1 MKLVEP
7 TLENILIDRP
17 DLTKTHPQN
26 MCLDKGF
33 DFPEIDELV
42 EDWSYST
49 YIARKCVD
57 QSKRERD
64 PVTGQGGGSWKE
76 HNRG

>member
-7 TLENILIDRP
+7 TLECMMVERP
-17 DLTKTHPQN
+17 KPTEKNTQN

-42 EDWSYST
+42 EEW
-49 YIARKCVD
+49 
-57 QSKRERD
+57 
-64 PVTGQGGGSWKE
+64 G
-76 HNRG
+76 